1 MIALVLPHRSWWLA
15 SELWLDKSFV
25 TMLNTGWF
33 SKSLRVVPRWSDAD
47 HKKMKRDCSLG
58 LFKYTKL
65 MGCVDR
71 VNKEVAS
78 ARMALGKCPRRFQRQ
93 LFLASDFPVVGLV
106 NVRIAFSW
114 LSPDLADG
122 IKVEAGRFGFNRR
135 FQLQLGEAVVR
146 HGINWCKGRS
156 DETFLSRFQ
165 ELRDNQDDGPHFM
178 PQRIKSV
185 GVGTPSA
192 RVPKRCS
199 VEHEYVNSY
208 LEPIPQYE
216 GKRKVDPWSCKRSC
230 AMCVARSKREG
241 ELVQCTEGD
250 NQKRRTTADGQRVPQ
265 TWWCCNKCKV
275 NLCCEECFGEWNH
288 EHGCAPGA
296 TQTVGGVSSC

>member
-106 NVRIAFSW
+106 NVRIAFSPSQAKETSQSEDRKA
-114 LSPDLADG
+114 LSSAPP
-122 IKVEAGRFGFNRR
+122 RR
-135 FQLQLGEAVVR
+135 FERRLRAHQLPLAHPRSRNRARRQCHEFWLISVAQCLR
-146 HGINWCKGRS
+146 RLLSAAATGR
-156 DETFLSRFQ
+156 
-165 ELRDNQDDGPHFM
+165 
-178 PQRIKSV
+178 K
-185 GVGTPSA
+185 
-192 RVPKRCS
+192 
-199 VEHEYVNSY
+199 
-208 LEPIPQYE
+208 
-216 GKRKVDPWSCKRSC
+216 
-230 AMCVARSKREG
+230 
-241 ELVQCTEGD
+241 
-250 NQKRRTTADGQRVPQ
+250 
-265 TWWCCNKCKV
+265 
-275 NLCCEECFGEWNH
+275 FGRM
-288 EHGCAPGA
+288 
-296 TQTVGGVSSC
+296 